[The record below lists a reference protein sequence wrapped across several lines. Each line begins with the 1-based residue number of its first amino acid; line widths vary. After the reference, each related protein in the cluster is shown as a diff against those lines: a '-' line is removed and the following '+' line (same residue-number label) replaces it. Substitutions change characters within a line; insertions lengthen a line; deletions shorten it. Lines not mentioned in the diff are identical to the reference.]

1 MNVNTVPHTAQLLTL
16 LHDIEKTTGSCIITL
31 YEFLYLPHYEFKE
44 SNTSCTCYCRNK
56 RLIIQ
61 VDEFLNYDGL
71 TDAIKAGLIRIIHMF
86 LKSQSI

>member
-16 LHDIEKTTGSCIITL
+16 LHDIEKTTGSCITL
-31 YEFLYLPHYEFKE
+31 YEFLYLLHYEFKE

-71 TDAIKAGLIRIIHMF
+71 TDVIRVGLIRIIHIF